1 LRRRDFTIG
10 LLLAGASNPVASQ
23 ERAKQ
28 HRIAIVI
35 PSGDLSS
42 ISDKGTR
49 AWQAFFAE
57 LGRLGDIE
65 GQNLTIDRYSGE
77 GRPEG
82 YAELARQLVNGKPDA
97 IVAANDAVAK
107 AVRAATDTTSVVW
120 IGGDPIQAGLAA
132 SLAHPGGNVTGVTVF
147 AGAEIWGKRLQLL
160 KEAVPA
166 ASKAAYLTTRVS
178 QVAEGQQLSE
188 AGQRLQIS
196 VIDLALDEVSATAI
210 ERAFA
215 EIVQQQSD
223 AFLVNSNSLLFLYR
237 QLIVGL
243 AEKNRL
249 PALYPW
255 REYVEAGGL
264 MAYASDNR
272 ELWQRMADDVH
283 EMMMRSE
290 SGRTPRLRPGCSPQI
305 DKKRA
310 LPSPASAETP
320 LNTRPLPGALPP
332 SDCSPSPRVIRQ
344 VVDNRRRKLS

>member
-1 LRRRDFTIG
+1 VRRRDFTVG
-10 LLLAGASNPVASQ
+10 LLLSSATGVLAQ
-23 ERAKQ
+23 ERPKQ

-35 PSGDLSS
+35 PSDAVSS
-42 ISDKGTR
+42 TSDKGTR

-57 LGRLGDIE
+57 LGRLGEIE
-65 GQNLTIDRYSGE
+65 GQNLTIDRYSGK

-82 YAELARQLVNGKPDA
+82 YAELARQVVDGKPDV
-97 IVAANDAVAK
+97 IVAANNALA
-107 AVRAATDTTSVVW
+107 RAARATTDNIPIVW
-120 IGGDPIQAGLAA
+120 IGGDPVEAGFAT

-147 AGAEIWGKRLQLL
+147 AGTEIWGKRLQIL

-178 QVAEGQQLSE
+178 LAAEGQQLRE
-188 AGQRLQIS
+188 AGRQLEIS
-196 VIDLALDEVSATAI
+196 VIELALDEVTATAI
-210 ERAFA
+210 ERAFT

-223 AFLVNSNSLLFLYR
+223 AFLVNSNSLLFPYR

-243 AEKNRL
+243 AEKSRL

-283 EMMMRSE
+283 EILN
-290 SGRTPRLRPGCSPQI
+290 GAKPGDIPIYQPTKFELVI
-305 DKKRA
+305 NLKTAEA
-310 LPSPASAETP
+310 L
-320 LNTRPLPGALPP
+320 GFKIPP
-332 SDCSPSPRVIRQ
+332 SLLARADEVIE
-344 VVDNRRRKLS
+344 